1 MAMIDPR
8 RFPGEAPW
16 ALLRAA
22 LVVAAVLVAGGAEAH
37 HSISAVYDSAR
48 QVMVEGVV
56 TSFEFVN
63 PHPFL
68 VIAVGTGTD
77 DRESWRLEMDNRFEL
92 AAIGV
97 TGDTLKAGDVV
108 IVTGSA
114 GRTAPRSLYI
124 RRLDRPADGFR
135 YEQVGS
141 RPRID
146 AGRR

>member
-1 MAMIDPR
+1 MIDPR
-8 RFPGEAPW
+8 RSPGEAPW
-16 ALLRAA
+16 ALLRP
-22 LVVAAVLVAGGAEAH
+22 VLVAVALATGAAEAH
-37 HSISAVYDSAR
+37 HSISAVYDGAR
-48 QVMVEGVV
+48 QVTVEGAV

-68 VIAVGTGTD
+68 VIAVGTGAD
-77 DRESWRLEMDNRFEL
+77 GRELWRLEMDNRFEL

-146 AGRR
+146 TPP

>member
-1 MAMIDPR
+1 MIDACRPFR
-8 RFPGEAPW
+8 EGPLVRLSL
-16 ALLRAA
+16 AL
-22 LVVAAVLVAGGAEAH
+22 AAVLLAAAGANAH
-37 HSISAVYDSAR
+37 HSISAVYDGAR
-48 QVMVEGVV
+48 QVTIEGEV

-68 VIAVGTGTD
+68 VIAVGTGGD
-77 DRESWRLEMDNRFEL
+77 ERESWRLEMDNRFEL

-97 TGDTLKAGDVV
+97 TGDTLKPGDVV
-108 IVTGSA
+108 IVSGSA

>member
-8 RFPGEAPW
+8 RLPGEAPW
-16 ALLRAA
+16 ILLRPVIATAA
-22 LVVAAVLVAGGAEAH
+22 LAAGGVDAH
-37 HSISAVYDSAR
+37 HSISAVYDSGR
-48 QVMVEGVV
+48 QATIEGVV

-68 VIAVGTGTD
+68 VIAVGTGAGE
-77 DRESWRLEMDNRFEL
+77 RESWRLEMDNRFEL
-92 AAIGV
+92 AGIGV
-97 TGDTLKAGDVV
+97 TADTLQPGDVV

-114 GRTAPRSLYI
+114 GRTTPRTLYI

-141 RPRID
+141 RPRI
-146 AGRR
+146 GGQN

>member
-1 MAMIDPR
+1 MIDAR
-8 RFPGEAPW
+8 RAAGEALRP
-16 ALLRAA
+16 ALVAAA
-22 LVVAAVLVAGGAEAH
+22 LAAGGVEAH
-37 HSISAVYDSAR
+37 HAISAVYDSGR
-48 QVMVEGVV
+48 PITVEGVV

-92 AAIGV
+92 AGIGV
-97 TGDTLKAGDVV
+97 TADTLKAGDVV
-108 IVTGSA
+108 VVSGSA
-114 GRTAPRSLYI
+114 GRTAPRTLYI

-146 AGRR
+146 AGRQ

>member
-8 RFPGEAPW
+8 RSPGEAPW
-16 ALLRAA
+16 ILLRAA
-22 LVVAAVLVAGGAEAH
+22 LVAALLVAGGAEAH
-37 HSISAVYDSAR
+37 HSISAVYDSGR
-48 QVMVEGVV
+48 QVTVEGVV

-68 VIAVGTGTD
+68 VIAVGTDAD

-97 TGDTLKAGDVV
+97 TGDTLKAGDIVV
-108 IVTGSA
+108 VTGSA

-141 RPRID
+141 RPRIN
-146 AGRR
+146 